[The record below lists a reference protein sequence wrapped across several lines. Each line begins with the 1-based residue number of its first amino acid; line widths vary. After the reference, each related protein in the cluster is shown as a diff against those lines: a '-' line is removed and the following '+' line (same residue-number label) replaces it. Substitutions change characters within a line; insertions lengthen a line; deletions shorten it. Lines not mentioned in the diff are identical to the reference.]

1 MTSPGRLFYWLGPDK
16 PDPDVTPEL
25 AGSKAAGI
33 WRMANLGLPTPPA
46 FVLPTSFSAE
56 VNRDPDKATA
66 LVEQALRGGMERLEE
81 ACGRRF
87 GDSRKPLLVS
97 VRSGAARSMPGML
110 STVLNVGMGRE
121 AARGLIQQTGD
132 PRFAWDSYRRFLE
145 SYAVVVGG
153 VSAAAFGE
161 VLASLVEAE
170 GARDESELDG
180 EALERLTEQYAEI
193 ALRDGDVPDN
203 PTDQLREAALAVFRS
218 WESPKAREYRRLNGL
233 EDLAGTA
240 VTVQAM
246 VFGNGGQRSG
256 SGVAFT
262 RNPATGEAGLY
273 LDFLFDAQ
281 GEDVVSGRRTP
292 LSGAELAGRLPDVF
306 QALSRGGETLE
317 RAFADVQDIEFTIE
331 DGALHFLQTRSAK
344 RTPRAALRIAVD
356 LEREGRIDRAT
367 ALERLAGVDRGQM
380 AVLRFAAPATAL
392 GRGVGAASGVASGR
406 AAFDSSAAKRLAA
419 DGEPVILVRR
429 EPATEDIEGFAA
441 AAGILTCVGGR
452 TAHASVVARQMGK
465 VCVVGCA
472 ELSIAADDGSGEL
485 AGQALGEGDWISL
498 DGDSGEVTLGRREV
512 VRVDPVEDL
521 AELDRWAAAI
531 AEAGPQDQ
539 GFDRKGGGRADD
551 SERSGTAGRGER
563 TA

>member
-1 MTSPGRLFYWLGPDK
+1 MSAAIRLFHWLGPDA
-16 PDPDVTPEL
+16 PDPDVTAEL
-25 AGSKAAGI
+25 AGAKAAGL
-33 WRMANLGLPTPPA
+33 WRMARLGLPIPPA

-56 VNRDPDKATA
+56 VNRDPEAATGR
-66 LVEQALRGGMERLEE
+66 LEQALRGGMERLEQ

-87 GDSRKPLLVS
+87 GDSRNPLLVS

-153 VSAAAFGE
+153 VSAADLDGA
-161 VLASLVEAE
+161 LAALVEAE
-170 GARDESELDG
+170 GVRDASELDG

-193 ALRDGDVPDN
+193 AQREGGVPESS
-203 PTDQLREAALAVFRS
+203 TDQLREASLAVFRS
-218 WESPKAREYRRLNGL
+218 WNSPKACEYRRLNGL

-262 RNPATGEAGLY
+262 RNPATGEKGLY

-292 LSGAELAGRLPDVF
+292 LTGAEFGARLPDAF
-306 QALSRGGETLE
+306 QALASGADTLE
-317 RAFADVQDIEFTIE
+317 RTFADAQDIEFTIE
-331 DGALHFLQTRSAK
+331 EGALYFLQTRTAK
-344 RTPRAALRIAVD
+344 RTARAALRIAVD
-356 LEREGRIDRAT
+356 LVSEGRIDRPT
-367 ALERLAGVDRGQM
+367 ALARLAGVDRRQM
-380 AVLRFAAPATAL
+380 AVLRFAAPAAAL
-392 GRGVGAASGVASGR
+392 GQGVGAASGVASGR
-406 AAFDSSAAKRLAA
+406 VAFDSAAARRLAA
-419 DGEPVILVRR
+419 SGEPVILVRR

-472 ELSIAADDGSGEL
+472 ELSVAGDDRAGTL
-485 AGQALGEGDWISL
+485 AGQALREGDWISL
-498 DGDSGEVTLGRREV
+498 DGDSGEVTLGRREI
-512 VRVDPVEDL
+512 VRAEPVEDL
-521 AELDRWAAAI
+521 AELDRWAADVAAAAP
-531 AEAGPQDQ
+531 AEAGSDLK
-539 GFDRKGGGRADD
+539 GTGRGDDR
-551 SERSGTAGRGER
+551 ERSGRPDRGER